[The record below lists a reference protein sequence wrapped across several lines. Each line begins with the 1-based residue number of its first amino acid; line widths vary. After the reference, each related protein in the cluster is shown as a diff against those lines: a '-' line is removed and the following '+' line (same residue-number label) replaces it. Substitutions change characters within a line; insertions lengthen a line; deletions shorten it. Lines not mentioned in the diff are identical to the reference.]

1 MNKNEKIKLFLNKCG
16 LIVSNVEDL
25 HGLLIERDVLLNQ
38 ERYSNIIENI
48 SELKTYNSS
57 SVLTSL
63 QSNAKDTQ
71 KWPLINI
78 VRQLL
83 KTIDYN
89 MKPIRKSDGYL
100 NNKKKYKRFFL
111 IEKLNNNI

>member
-1 MNKNEKIKLFLNKCG
+1 MDKNEKIVLFLNKCG
-16 LIVSNVEDL
+16 IIISNIDL
-25 HGLLIERDVLLNQ
+25 LNGLLIERDILLDN
-38 ERYSNIIENI
+38 ERYNNIIENI
-48 SELKTYNSS
+48 PDLKTYNSS

-63 QSNAKDTQ
+63 QSNAKDNQ

-83 KTIDYN
+83 KTIGYN

-100 NNKKKYKRFFL
+100 NNKKKYKRYFL
-111 IEKLNNNI
+111 IEKLDK

>member
-1 MNKNEKIKLFLNKCG
+1 MDNNEKIILFLNKCG
-16 LIVSNVEDL
+16 IIISNIDL
-25 HGLLIERDVLLNQ
+25 LNGLLIERDILLND
-38 ERYSNIIENI
+38 ERYNNIIENI
-48 SELKTYNSS
+48 PELKTYNSS

-63 QSNAKDTQ
+63 QSNAKDNQ

-83 KTIDYN
+83 KTIRYN

-100 NNKKKYKRFFL
+100 NNKKKYKRYFL
-111 IEKLNNNI
+111 IEKLDK